1 MQKEIQ
7 LNNNDLLVMN
17 LVHYFITEKD
27 YNPVILHGVNDE
39 IWLENM
45 DSDYKLVRIVSHYIH
60 NEEQLSFDR
69 FKLQRILSNLKK
81 KTLSLSMNVISIY
94 TSLG

>member
-1 MQKEIQ
+1 MLLVERRDNVQKEIRID
-7 LNNNDLLVMN
+7 NNDLLVMN

-39 IWLENM
+39 VWLENM

-81 KTLSLSMNVISIY
+81 KTLSVRN
-94 TSLG
+94 